1 MTPAV
6 ERRGYGVATA
16 YILVIGLII
25 FLADTGRLGPVAE
38 MIRRVPYGDAVLH
51 ALLMGF
57 LAVAVNQLLNG
68 RTVRAGRVTVLLGT
82 LLVVAFVVIEE
93 TTQLFIASRTFSLI
107 DLGADFIGI
116 GLAGIIR
123 RKIQK

>member
-1 MTPAV
+1 MK
-6 ERRGYGVATA
+6 YVAWL
-16 YILVIGLII
+16 YIAGIILTI
-25 FLADTGRLGPVAE
+25 FLANTDRLGLAAG
-38 MIRRVPYGDAVLH
+38 MIRRVPYDDAVLH

-82 LLVVAFVVIEE
+82 LLVVAFVMIEE
-93 TTQLFIASRTFSLI
+93 ATQLFIASRTFSLI